1 MDSEQVRSDAAY
13 VEQEV
18 DILMPEVIMEAYP
31 DRTYGQA
38 FSVAPGLSPGAKTV
52 TYRHAKGVGVAKFV
66 DPGSRE
72 VPLVEYG
79 VTPNTVPLRLIRLGT
94 EYDTEDVREG
104 QLTGRPLDRDKL
116 IIVGEGMEQLIDET
130 AWIGSPARGIYGVSN
145 HPNILRIVTSTTFDS
160 NSTPA
165 AILAAMLLPVSKMVS
180 LTKGIERPN
189 TFALPH
195 DQHEYVSSQP
205 YSAAGSGDTRT
216 ILEVFLASQ
225 KQIDLVLPVHHLE
238 GAGTG
243 GADLGVYYNR
253 LRTKVEHLLAM
264 RPTRNPVAFDGTN
277 YRVVFE
283 AKTGGTSVKK
293 PFSVI
298 AIEGI

>member
-1 MDSEQVRSDAAY
+1 MSTENRTDAAF

-18 DILMPEVIMEAYP
+18 DILMPDVILEAYP

-72 VPLVEYG
+72 VPLVEYD
-79 VTPNTVPLRLIRLGT
+79 VVPNTVPIRLIRLGA

-116 IIVGEGMEQLIDET
+116 VIVAEGHEALIDET
-130 AWIGSPARGIYGVSN
+130 AWVGSPSRGIYGVAN
-145 HPNILRIVTSTTFDS
+145 HPNILRLVTSTTFDS
-160 NSTPA
+160 NSTA
-165 AILAAMLLPVSKMVS
+165 SAILAAMLLPVSKMVS

-189 TFALPH
+189 TLALPH
-195 DQHEYVSSQP
+195 EQHEYVSSTM
-205 YSAAGSGDTRT
+205 YSQAGSGDTRT

-238 GAGTG
+238 GAGVG
-243 GADLGVYYNR
+243 SEDVAVYYNR
-253 LRTKVEHLLAM
+253 ARTKIEHLLAM
-264 RPTRNPVAFDGTN
+264 RPTRNPVAWDGTN
-277 YRVVFE
+277 WRVVYE
-283 AKTGGTSVKK
+283 SKTGGCSVKK

-298 AIEGI
+298 DLEGI